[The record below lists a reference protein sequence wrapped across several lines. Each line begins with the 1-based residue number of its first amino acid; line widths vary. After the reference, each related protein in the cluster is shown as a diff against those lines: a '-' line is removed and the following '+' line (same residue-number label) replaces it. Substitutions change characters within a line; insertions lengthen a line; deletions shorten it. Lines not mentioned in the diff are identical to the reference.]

1 MATESIGTLI
11 PTAIPGYADAAD
23 IQAALRAYHYGS
35 YAYDPAN
42 TSPASLVNPSM
53 ARTIYDIQQD
63 IVTLENRPSSGGKA
77 QTSQPTTSSFTP
89 PEIPD
94 GYVWVD
100 TDGIIGGQ
108 PTSATSIF
116 TQSAPT
122 SSLTTGLIW
131 VDKDPASITDNPFI
145 ATALIDAKGDL
156 IAGSGNDSAVRLAVA
171 ATNGFVL
178 NVDSSTTSGLAW
190 IDSASSTQTFTN
202 KTVNLSSNT
211 LSGTIAQFNTALS
224 DADFAT
230 LAGTETLTGKTIS
243 GTSNTITN
251 IAITSAVSGLGTNVA
266 TFLATPSSANLA
278 SALTDETGSGSA
290 VFATAPTLTN
300 ALEVNPILRGPEE
313 RWTVSAIAATGTINL
328 DVLTSGIL
336 YYTSNATGNWT
347 LNIRGDGSTTLNNSL
362 TTNDSITVVFFAT
375 NGATPFYQTGFTID
389 GSAVTPRWQNG
400 TAPTAG
406 NANSI
411 DIYSYTIVKTG
422 NAAFTAFGS
431 QTRFA

>member
-42 TSPASLVNPSM
+42 TSPASLVSPSI
-53 ARTIYDIQQD
+53 AKTIYDIEQD
-63 IVTLENRPSSGGKA
+63 IVALENRPASGGKVDPD
-77 QTSQPTTSSFTP
+77 QPIPGDFTP

-94 GYVWVD
+94 GFIWVD
-100 TDGIIGGQ
+100 ENGVLGGQ
-108 PTSATSIF
+108 PTSATAFF
-116 TQSAPT
+116 TNSAPT

-156 IAGSGNDSAVRLAVA
+156 IAGGGNDSAVRLAA
-171 ATNGFVL
+171 ASTNGFGLTV
-178 NVDSSTTSGLAW
+178 NSSTTSGLEWVNLATR
-190 IDSASSTQTFTN
+190 SETLTN
-202 KTVNLSSNT
+202 KTLTSPVL
-211 LSGTIAQFNTALS
+211 NTAT
-224 DADFAT
+224 ANNAI
-230 LAGTETLTGKTIS
+230 LA
-243 GTSNTITN
+243 
-251 IAITSAVSGLGTNVA
+251 
-266 TFLATPSSANLA
+266 
-278 SALTDETGSGSA
+278 
-290 VFATAPTLTN
+290 
-300 ALEVNPILRGPEE
+300 GPEE
-313 RWTVSAIAATGTINL
+313 RWVVSAIAATGTINL
-328 DVLTSGIL
+328 DILTSGIL

-362 TTNDSITVVFFAT
+362 ATNDSITVVFFAT

-389 GSAVTPRWQNG
+389 GSSVTPRWQNA
-400 TAPTAG
+400 TAPSSG

-411 DIYSYTIVKTG
+411 DIYSYTIIKTG
-422 NAAFTAFGS
+422 SATFTAFGS